1 MPETREY
8 PKIAIDGPAGAG
20 KSTVTR
26 EVSRRL
32 KLKHLDTGAMY
43 RAATLKFIRENADL
57 SDLKNLED
65 ILHRTEIKFD
75 EKQNIF
81 LDGENVTEEIRTAKV
96 NERVSPVS
104 SISLVRRR
112 LVEMQKDIAGKSQ
125 GIVMEG
131 RDIASRV
138 MPDAEFKFYLDAS
151 LKERARRRMK
161 EQLLKGID
169 LSEEEVIAE
178 IKNRDQIDSK
188 REDSPLTKVSDAI
201 VIDTTNMD
209 FERVVDKIVSMVTER
224 LR

>member
-96 NERVSPVS
+96 NEKVSPVS

>member
-161 EQLLKGID
+161 EQLPKGID